1 MSDGR
6 AARPPYLA
14 ALVVGLV
21 VLVGYFVTLAPS
33 VTFWDAGEFIAASR
47 ILGIP
52 HPPGTPLFVM
62 MAHVWATIVPIGEWA
77 WRTNLLSAICGATG
91 AACWFLIA
99 HETVR
104 SMATDLDERLRQI
117 LAAGGATSAAVLS
130 AFCFTM
136 WQNSNET
143 EVYAIAVF
151 TIAAVCWLA
160 LRWRASRGTVH
171 GSRMLLLAIY
181 LGGISIGNHLLALL
195 VGPAL
200 VTFLFVTAW
209 REPIADAVE
218 QRRVWG
224 EVAVVGGLWM
234 LLIGSGLGNT
244 TLVFLGAIAFGA
256 ALVLAIRR
264 GAGQFAV
271 LAFILAAVGIT
282 TYLFLYIRAGQNPAI
297 NEADPSTWK
306 SLLAVIRRE
315 QYGIRTPFDDPTQL
329 HGPDN
334 TGRTLRLIG
343 LQLLN
348 YIQYFDWQW
357 AKSVTASFGA
367 FPVRTAMTLLF
378 LWLGTR
384 GIMAQRRADRGAWW
398 LLMALF
404 LTTGLGLVAYMN
416 FKPGFSIGY
425 EYYPRGDDHEVRE
438 RDYFF
443 IASFIV
449 WGVWAGIGLAHLAR
463 KLMERL
469 RGQASMAA
477 AVFILAALPFALNFK
492 AASRKHGADAT
503 LAGDFAYDLL
513 NTVPPYGVLF
523 TFGDNDTF
531 PLWWAQEVAGVRKDV
546 TVICLALAET
556 DWYMR
561 QMRENPTRR
570 FEPESAPAMWR
581 GYPVGNRPDWHLH
594 TMSDEDVLNA
604 VPQLLPRDV
613 SLRIGTQE
621 VTLKKDSPLYGKD
634 FLSIRVL
641 QENFGK
647 RPIVWAL
654 SAAGQHF
661 GLNSLLVQRGIGI
674 YLDTQPADSLNPRY
688 DFLRMLQSPLDIP
701 VTDSLA
707 NGVYRYA
714 ALLERGAEGLE
725 TTSLATAS
733 TLSLPF
739 TQMAYAA
746 QSRGNLEAAIQ
757 YLEKAAKL
765 SVNPAIR
772 GGVDELRRQRD
783 SAAGK
788 SP

>member
-1 MSDGR
+1 MTDGQQ
-6 AARPPYLA
+6 ARPPYLA
-14 ALVVGLV
+14 ALVVALV
-21 VLVGYFVTLAPS
+21 VFVGYVVTLAPS

-62 MAHVWATIVPIGEWA
+62 MAHVWATLIPVGEWA
-77 WRTNLLSAICGATG
+77 FRTNLLSAVCGAAG
-91 AACWFLIA
+91 AGLWFLIA
-99 HETVR
+99 HETIR
-104 SMATDLDERLRQI
+104 AMAADLEERLGQL
-117 LAAGGATSAAVLS
+117 LAASGATAAAVIS

-160 LRWRASRGTVH
+160 LRWRASRGTTH
-171 GSRMLLLAIY
+171 GSRMLLLALY

-200 VTFLFVTAW
+200 VMFLIVTAW
-209 REPIADAVE
+209 REPIADEVARLRE
-218 QRRVWG
+218 WG
-224 EVAVVGGLWM
+224 EVVVVGGLWM

-244 TLVFLGAIAFGA
+244 TMVFVGAVAFGA
-256 ALVLAIRR
+256 ALVLAMRR
-264 GAGQFAV
+264 GAGQFAIV
-271 LAFILAAVGIT
+271 AFLLAAVGIT
-282 TYLFLYIRAGQNPAI
+282 TYLFLYIRAGHNPSI
-297 NEADPSTWK
+297 NEADPSTWQ

-315 QYGIRTPFDDPTQL
+315 QYGIRTPFDDPTQY
-329 HGPDN
+329 HGPEN

-343 LQLLN
+343 LQLTN

-357 AKSVTASFGA
+357 AKSVGNSVGGM
-367 FPVRTAMTLLF
+367 PVRAVMTLLF

-384 GIMAQRRADRGAWW
+384 GILAQRRADRGAWW
-398 LLMALF
+398 LLMVLF

-425 EYYPRGDDHEVRE
+425 DYYPRGDDHEVRE

-449 WGVWAGIGLAHLAR
+449 WGVWAGIGLASLAR
-463 KLMERL
+463 TLMDRL
-469 RGQASMAA
+469 QSRARLATV
-477 AVFILAALPFALNFK
+477 VFVLAALPFALNFK

-531 PLWWAQEVAGVRKDV
+531 PLWWAQEVAGVRRDV

-561 QMRENPTRR
+561 QMRENPTRP
-570 FEPESAPAMWR
+570 FEPQSAPAIWT
-581 GYPVGNRPDWHLH
+581 GYPIGSRPDWKLH
-594 TMSDEDVLNA
+594 TMSDEDIANA
-604 VPQLLPRDV
+604 IPQLLPSDV
-613 SLRIGTQE
+613 RLRIGGQE
-621 VTLKKDSPLYGKD
+621 VTLRKDSPLYGKD
-634 FLSIRVL
+634 FLAIRVL
-641 QENFGK
+641 QENFGR

-661 GLNSLLVQRGIGI
+661 GLNHLLVQRGIGL
-674 YLDTQPADSLNPRY
+674 YLDSQPADSMNIRY
-688 DFLRMLQSPLDIP
+688 DFLRMLQSPLDLP

-714 ALLERGAEGLE
+714 DLLERGAEGLE
-725 TTSLATAS
+725 TTALATSS
-733 TLSLPF
+733 TLGLPF

-746 QSRGNLEAAIQ
+746 RSRGNIDQAIA

-765 SVNPAIR
+765 SINPAIR
-772 GGVDELRRQRD
+772 GGIEELRRERD
-783 SAAGK
+783 SAAGRA
-788 SP
+788 P

>member
-1 MSDGR
+1 MTEGQQ
-6 AARPPYLA
+6 ARPPYLA
-14 ALVVGLV
+14 ALVVAVV
-21 VLVGYFVTLAPS
+21 VLVGYVVTLAPS
-33 VTFWDAGEFIAASR
+33 VTFWDAGEFIAASK

-62 MAHVWATIVPIGEWA
+62 LAHVWATVVPIGEWA
-77 WRTNLLSAICGATG
+77 FRTNLLSAVCGAAG
-91 AACWFLIA
+91 AGLWFLIA
-99 HETVR
+99 HETIR
-104 SMATDLDERLRQI
+104 SMVVGLDARLAQL
-117 LAAGGATSAAVLS
+117 LAAGGATAAAVIS

-160 LRWRASRGTVH
+160 LRWRASRGTTH
-171 GSRMLLLAIY
+171 ASRMLLLAIY

-200 VTFLFVTAW
+200 VTFLIVTAW
-209 REPIADAVE
+209 REPLGDVVARLRE
-218 QRRVWG
+218 WG

-234 LLIGSGLGNT
+234 LLIGSGLGNAT
-244 TLVFLGAIAFGA
+244 MVFIGALAFGA
-256 ALVLAIRR
+256 ALVLAVRR
-264 GAGQFAV
+264 GAGQFALLAFV
-271 LAFILAAVGIT
+271 LASVGVT
-282 TYLFLYIRAGQNPAI
+282 TYAFLYIRAGHNPII
-297 NEADPSTWK
+297 NEADPSTWQ

-315 QYGIRTPFDDPTQL
+315 QYGIRTPFDDPTQF
-329 HGPDN
+329 HGPEN

-343 LQLLN
+343 LQLAN

-357 AKSVTASFGA
+357 AKSVGASIGA
-367 FPVRTAMTLLF
+367 LPVRAAMTLLF

-384 GIMAQRRADRGAWW
+384 GILAQRRADRGAWW
-398 LLMALF
+398 LLMVLF

-425 EYYPRGDDHEVRE
+425 DYYPRGDDHEVRE

-449 WGVWAGIGLAHLAR
+449 WGVWAGIGLASLAR
-463 KLMERL
+463 KLMDRL
-469 RGQASMAA
+469 QGRAQLAA
-477 AVFILAALPFALNFK
+477 AVFVLAALPFALNFK

-503 LAGDFAYDLL
+503 LAGDFAYNLL

-531 PLWWAQEVAGVRKDV
+531 PLWWAQEVAGVRRDV

-561 QMRENPTRR
+561 QMRENPTRP
-570 FEPESAPAMWR
+570 FEPASAPPIWR
-581 GYPVGNRPDWHLH
+581 SYPIGNRPEWRLH
-594 TMSDEDVLNA
+594 TMSNDDIANA
-604 VPQLLPRDV
+604 VPQFLPDDV
-613 SLRIGTQE
+613 RLRIGE
-621 VTLKKDSPLYGKD
+621 HDVTLGKDMPLYGKD
-634 FLSIRVL
+634 FLAIRVL
-641 QENFGK
+641 MENYGR

-654 SAAGQHF
+654 SAGGQHF
-661 GLNSLLVQRGIGI
+661 GLNHLLVQRGIGL
-674 YLDTQPADSLNPRY
+674 YLESQPADSTSPRY
-688 DFLRMLQSPLDIP
+688 DFLRMLQAPLDLP

-714 ALLERGAEGLE
+714 ELMERGAEGLE
-725 TTSLATAS
+725 TTAMATAS

-746 QSRGNLEAAIQ
+746 QARGDLEEAIRN
-757 YLEKAAKL
+757 LEKAAKL
-765 SVNPAIR
+765 SINPAIR
-772 GGVDELRRQRD
+772 GGVEELRRQRD
-783 SAAGK
+783 SAAK
-788 SP
+788 P

>member
-6 AARPPYLA
+6 EARPPYLA
-14 ALVVGLV
+14 ALIVALV
-21 VLVGYFVTLAPS
+21 VLLGYVVTLAPS

-62 MAHVWATIVPIGEWA
+62 MAHVWATLIPVGEWA
-77 WRTNLLSAICGATG
+77 WRTNLLSAICGAAG
-91 AACWFLIA
+91 AAFWYLIA
-99 HETVR
+99 HETIR
-104 SMATDLDERLRQI
+104 AMATGLDTRLGQV
-117 LAAGGATSAAVLS
+117 LAAGGATAAAVLS

-160 LRWRASRGTVH
+160 LRWRASRGTPH
-171 GSRMLLLAIY
+171 GSRMLLLALY

-200 VTFLFVTAW
+200 VVFLVVTAW
-209 REPIADAVE
+209 REPIAGETARGRE
-218 QRRVWG
+218 WG

-234 LLIGSGLGNT
+234 LLIGSGLGNV
-244 TLVFLGAIAFGA
+244 TLVFLGAAAFGA
-256 ALVLAIRR
+256 AFVVALRR

-271 LAFILAAVGIT
+271 LALVLAAVGIT
-282 TYLFLYIRAGQNPAI
+282 TYLFLYIRAGHSPFI

-315 QYGIRTPFDDPTQL
+315 QYGIRTPLDDPTQL

-334 TGRTLRLIG
+334 PGRNLRLIG

-367 FPVRTAMTLLF
+367 FPARTAMTLLF

-384 GIMAQRRADRGAWW
+384 GILAQRRADPGAWW
-398 LLMALF
+398 LLMVLF

-449 WGVWAGIGLAHLAR
+449 WGVWAGIGLAALSR

-469 RGQASMAA
+469 RGQAPLA
-477 AVFILAALPFALNFK
+477 AVVFVLAALPFALNFR

-503 LAGDFAYDLL
+503 LAGDFAYNLL

-561 QMRENPTRR
+561 QMRENPTRA
-570 FEPESAPAMWR
+570 FEPETSPAMWKN
-581 GYPVGNRPDWHLH
+581 YPVGSRPSWPLH
-594 TMSDEDVLNA
+594 TMSNEDISNA
-604 VPQLLPRDV
+604 VPQLLPSDV
-613 SLRIGTQE
+613 QLRIGTQE
-621 VTLKKDSPLYGKD
+621 VTLRKDSPLFGKD
-634 FLSIRVL
+634 FLAIRVL

-661 GLNSLLVQRGIGI
+661 GLNHLLVQRGIGI
-674 YLDTQPADSLNPRY
+674 YLDTQPADSTSPRY

-701 VTDSLA
+701 VTDSLTS
-707 NGVYRYA
+707 GVYRYSD
-714 ALLERGAEGLE
+714 LLERGSDGLE
-725 TTSLATAS
+725 TTALATAS

-739 TQMAYAA
+739 TQLAYAA
-746 QSRGNLEAAIQ
+746 QSRGNLEQAIQ

-765 SVNPAIR
+765 SINPAIR
-772 GGVDELRRQRD
+772 GGVDELRRQAD

-788 SP
+788 RP